1 MIELKNITKTYQIG
15 KNTFQALK
23 GVTITIQQGELFA
36 IVGPSG
42 SGKTTMMNI
51 IGLMDQPTTGQ
62 YYLDGLDT
70 ATFSGDQLASLRNA
84 RLGFIFQQF
93 NLLPKLNALENVM
106 LPLTYRRSEPLSYA
120 DMEKRAMN
128 MLAEVDMEK
137 FAKHKPLELS
147 GGQQQ
152 RIAIARA
159 LVGRPNIILAD
170 EPTGAL
176 DTVTAK
182 QIMNLLITEMLAT
195 KTTVV
200 IITHNPDLAAQCQRS
215 VAIRDGEIK
224 LEK

>member
-15 KNTFQALK
+15 KNYFQALK
-23 GVTITIQQGELFA
+23 GITLAIQPGELFA

-70 ATFSGDQLASLRNA
+70 ATFNGDQLASLRNM

-93 NLLPKLNALENVM
+93 NLLPKLNALENVI
-106 LPLTYRRSEPLSYA
+106 LPLTYRHSAPMSYTE
-120 DMEKRAMN
+120 MTQRAMS
-128 MLAEVDMEK
+128 MLAEVGMEK

-159 LVGRPNIILAD
+159 LVGRPSIILAD

-182 QIMNLLITEMLAT
+182 QIMDLLIKEISVT

-200 IITHNPDLAAQCQRS
+200 IITHNPDIAAQCKRS
-215 VAIRDGEIK
+215 VAIRDGIIWK
-224 LEK
+224 N

>member
-120 DMEKRAMN
+120 DMVQRAMA
-128 MLAEVDMEK
+128 MLAEVNMEQ

-224 LEK
+224 SEK

>member
-15 KNTFQALK
+15 KNIFQALK
-23 GVTITIQQGELFA
+23 GITITIQQGELFA

-51 IGLMDQPTTGQ
+51 LGLMDQPTTGQ

-93 NLLPKLNALENVM
+93 NLLSKLNALENVI

-120 DMEKRAMN
+120 DMEKRAIN
-128 MLAEVDMEK
+128 ILAKVDMEK

-182 QIMNLLITEMLAT
+182 QIMSLLITEMLAT

-224 LEK
+224 SEK

>member
-15 KNTFQALK
+15 KNYFQALK
-23 GVTITIQQGELFA
+23 GITLTIQSGELFA

-70 ATFSGDQLASLRNA
+70 ATFNGDQLASLRNM

-93 NLLPKLNALENVM
+93 NLLPKLNALENVI
-106 LPLTYRRSEPLSYA
+106 LPLTYRHSAPMSYTE
-120 DMEKRAMN
+120 MTQRAMS
-128 MLAEVDMEK
+128 MLAEVNMEQ

-152 RIAIARA
+152 RVAIARA
-159 LVGRPNIILAD
+159 LVGRPSIILAD

-182 QIMNLLITEMLAT
+182 QFMDLLIKEMSVT

-200 IITHNPDLAAQCQRS
+200 IITHNPDIAAQCERS
-215 VAIRDGEIK
+215 VAIRDGE
-224 LEK
+224 LRNH